1 MNNWTRFKDSYFLY
15 SFKREPVAY
24 ISFAL
29 FFIFVLVALLA
40 PVLSPYDPYDA
51 MTIDIMD
58 SEIPPSWMD
67 EGDERFFMG
76 TDVQGRDLVSAML
89 YGLRTSVIIGLGA
102 VIFQAVLGITV
113 GLISGYLGGKL
124 DSFLM
129 RVADIQFAIPYLI
142 VAIIASAI
150 FQLAFGVDRFQQ
162 LAVPLLI
169 FIIGISNWP
178 MYARTVRASV
188 LGEKSK
194 EYVEAAKVIGLNRR
208 IIMFKHILPNTLTPV
223 LVLSTIQ
230 VAQAIMSEA
239 ALSFL
244 GLGMPISQ
252 PSLGSLIKA
261 GFEYVFSGSWWITL
275 FPSIL
280 LIVFTLV
287 IILFGDWL
295 RDTLNPKLYKG

>member
-1 MNNWTRFKDSYFLY
+1 
-15 SFKREPVAY
+15 VAY

-29 FFIFVLVALLA
+29 FIIFVLVALLA

-102 VIFQAVLGITV
+102 VIFQAILGISV
-113 GLISGYLGGKL
+113 GLISGYLGGNL

>member
-1 MNNWTRFKDSYFLY
+1 MNNWIRFKNSYFLY
-15 SFKREPVAY
+15 SFKREPIAY

-29 FFIFVLVALLA
+29 FFIFVMVALLA
-40 PVLSPYDPYDA
+40 PVLSPYNPYDA

-58 SEIPPSWMD
+58 SELPPSWME
-67 EGDERFFMG
+67 EGEERFFMG

-102 VIFQAVLGITV
+102 VILQAVLGISI
-113 GLISGYLGGKL
+113 GLISGYMGGKI
-124 DSFLM
+124 DAFLM
-129 RVADIQFAIPYLI
+129 RMADIQFAIPYLI
-142 VAIIASAI
+142 VAIIASAV

-169 FIIGISNWP
+169 LIIGISNWP
-178 MYARTVRASV
+178 TYARTVRASV
-188 LGEKSK
+188 LGEKGK

-208 IIMFKHILPNTLTPV
+208 IIMFRHILPNTLTPV

-252 PSLGSLIKA
+252 PSLGSLIKS

-275 FPSIL
+275 FPSVL
-280 LIVFTLV
+280 LITFTLV

-295 RDTLNPKLYKG
+295 RDVLNPKLYKG

>member
-29 FFIFVLVALLA
+29 FIIFVLVALLA

-102 VIFQAVLGITV
+102 VIFQAILGISV
-113 GLISGYLGGKL
+113 GLISGYLGGNL

>member
-1 MNNWTRFKDSYFLY
+1 MNNWTRFKNSYFLY

-29 FFIFVLVALLA
+29 FIIFVLVALLA

-51 MTIDIMD
+51 MMIDIMD

-67 EGDERFFMG
+67 EGEERFFMG